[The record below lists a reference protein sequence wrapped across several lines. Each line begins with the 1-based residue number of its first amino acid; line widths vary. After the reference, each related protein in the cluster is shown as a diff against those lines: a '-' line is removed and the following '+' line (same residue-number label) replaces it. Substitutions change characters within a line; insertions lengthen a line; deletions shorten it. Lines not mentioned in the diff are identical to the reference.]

1 MANDDL
7 ALIAARFGAA
17 LRSAGVPADPGRC
30 ERFASAVTVARPA
43 TRYELY
49 LCAQATLASTQAQ
62 IETLERV
69 FAEVFGGLSGPPPAP
84 PPGPDRPPST
94 EDLLA
99 QAARS
104 AQTHPG
110 PPGGPGDEQLTQ
122 GTPVGQDAT
131 DGEPDPDD
139 PDGAVR
145 P

>member
-7 ALIAARFGAA
+7 ALMAARFGAA

-69 FAEVFGGLSGPPPAP
+69 FAEVFGGLSGPVPRLGRPRRRPARTGRRPPRTCWP
-84 PPGPDRPPST
+84 RRPGPHRPI
-94 EDLLA
+94 LA
-99 QAARS
+99 RPAV
-104 AQTHPG
+104 PG
-110 PPGGPGDEQLTQ
+110 TSS
-122 GTPVGQDAT
+122 
-131 DGEPDPDD
+131 
-139 PDGAVR
+139 
-145 P
+145 